1 MPLPIEQAPAKRFC
15 REKFFPKD
23 WSHVMAEFLGL
34 FHRYGYIYKSK
45 FGGEWFSA
53 QEKWC
58 LSDTEILKAIACEHP
73 KFILGTR
80 AAKASRFAVLDIDAG
95 SKYHNSKSLEKLVAT
110 LSAAGLKESRLY
122 RSSFSGGWHLYIF
135 FEEPISSKDL
145 RRQLVRLLELTGFV
159 VAKGVLE
166 VFPCLGDRSL
176 GNGIRLP
183 LQEGFAFLDLATQEV
198 RYERE
203 ELSPTKALEMFI
215 DHLNGCANSW
225 HDFHRMRAYVE
236 RLTESQEQITTDIQE
251 RAVRQG
257 VVLPFKRLSNGEP
270 NSSASD
276 IVFGVF
282 QALPPGMISENWVRG
297 RSYYQVGLTGPS
309 QRADALVCLSHYL
322 FYGDPEHG
330 LLPLGYGY
338 DQERKFAIEKILELK
353 HNGHSREITRGSG
366 DAKEQIERVS
376 TWLPPRLRGSAEP
389 QRYESK
395 IPIAWQRNSANLKA
409 DARARI
415 AAAVAEFESDGLAFS
430 NRDLAARAKCS
441 TDTLYKH
448 QDLWKAAQ
456 SKLRSGQSYLAADPC
471 EYNVVVGADSQQS
484 SPHVQSNFQV
494 MPPGRLAAR
503 RIVDELKMRQLRQ
516 EKQLKKDRRTEGR
529 VASDTWQE
537 SIRAITPAD
546 FSMLGVKE
554 IKKLLAVY
562 LAALPTS
569 PDEEAQIWLTSLI
582 AAAKNSLSDAYLQ
595 RHVEFAPPTET
606 G

>member
-1 MPLPIEQAPAKRFC
+1 
-15 REKFFPKD
+15 
-23 WSHVMAEFLGL
+23 MAEFLGL

-80 AAKASRFAVLDIDAG
+80 APKASRFAVLDIDVG

-159 VAKGVLE
+159 VAKGLLE
-166 VFPCLGDRSL
+166 VFPCPGDRSL

-198 RYERE
+198 QYERE
-203 ELSPTKALEMFI
+203 ELSPTKALETFI

-236 RLTESQEQITTDIQE
+236 RLTESQQQITTDIQE
-251 RAVRQG
+251 RSFRQG
-257 VVLPFKRLSNGEP
+257 VVLPFKRLSKGEP
-270 NSSASD
+270 DSSASD

-322 FYGDPEHG
+322 FYGDPENG
-330 LLPLGYGY
+330 LFPLGYGY

-353 HNGHSREITRGSG
+353 HNGQSREIARGSG

-376 TWLPPRLRGSAEP
+376 AWLPPRLRGSAEP
-389 QRYESK
+389 KRYENK
-395 IPIAWQRNSANLKA
+395 TPIAWQKNSANLKA

-415 AAAVAEFESDGLAFS
+415 ASAVAEFESDRQAFS
-430 NRDLAARAKCS
+430 NRDLAAKAKCS

-456 SKLRSGQSYLAADPC
+456 SKLRSEHFCLAADPG

-484 SPHVQSNFQV
+484 SPHSLSQFQV

-503 RIVDELKMRQLRQ
+503 RIVDELKMRQLRL
-516 EKQLKKDRRTEGR
+516 EKQAKKMRRGQLNQS
-529 VASDTWQE
+529 SDTWQE
-537 SIRAITPAD
+537 SIRSITPAD
-546 FSMLGVKE
+546 FSMLDVRE
-554 IKKLLAVY
+554 LRKLLAVY
-562 LAALPTS
+562 LSALPTS
-569 PDEEAQIWLTSLI
+569 PDEEAQVWIASLI
-582 AAAKNSLSDAYLQ
+582 AKVKRRLTGQTLGHSESGI
-595 RHVEFAPPTET
+595 PPET

>member
-1 MPLPIEQAPAKRFC
+1 
-15 REKFFPKD
+15 
-23 WSHVMAEFLGL
+23 MAEFLGL

-166 VFPCLGDRSL
+166 VFPCPGDRSL

-203 ELSPTKALEMFI
+203 ELSPTKALETFI

-236 RLTESQEQITTDIQE
+236 RLTESQQQITTDIQE
-251 RAVRQG
+251 RSVRQG
-257 VVLPFKRLSNGEP
+257 VLLPFKRLSKGEP
-270 NSSASD
+270 DSSASD

-322 FYGDPEHG
+322 FYGDPENR

-376 TWLPPRLRGSAEP
+376 AWLPLRLRGSAEH
-389 QRYESK
+389 QRYENK
-395 IPIAWQRNSANLKA
+395 TPIAWQRNSANLKA

-415 AAAVAEFESDGLAFS
+415 AAAVSEFESDGLSFS

-448 QDLWKAAQ
+448 QDLWKSAQ
-456 SKLRSGQSYLAADPC
+456 SKLRSGQSCLAADPG

-484 SPHVQSNFQV
+484 SPHSQSQFQV

-503 RIVDELKMRQLRQ
+503 RIVDELKLRQLRL
-516 EKQLKKDRRTEGR
+516 EKQIKKDRRIQGR

-537 SIRAITPAD
+537 RIRSITPAD
-546 FSMLGVKE
+546 FSMIDVKE
-554 IKKLLAVY
+554 IRKLLAVY
-562 LAALPTS
+562 LSALPTS
-569 PDEEAQIWLTSLI
+569 PDEDAQVWLASLI
-582 AAAKNSLSDAYLQ
+582 ATAKSRLISHQLCYS
-595 RHVEFAPPTET
+595 EPGIPPET

>member
-1 MPLPIEQAPAKRFC
+1 
-15 REKFFPKD
+15 
-23 WSHVMAEFLGL
+23 MAEFLGL

-110 LSAAGLKESRLY
+110 LSAAGLRESRLY

-159 VAKGVLE
+159 VAKGLLE
-166 VFPCLGDRSL
+166 VFPCPGDRSL

-183 LQEGFAFLDLATQEV
+183 LQEGFAFLDLSTQEV
-198 RYERE
+198 QYERE

-236 RLTESQEQITTDIQE
+236 RLTESQQQITTDIQE
-251 RAVRQG
+251 RSVHLG
-257 VVLPFKRLSNGEP
+257 VVLPFKRLSKGEP
-270 NSSASD
+270 DSSASD

-322 FYGDPEHG
+322 FYGDPENG
-330 LLPLGYGY
+330 LFPLGYGY

-353 HNGHSREITRGSG
+353 HNGQSREIAQGST
-366 DAKEQIERVS
+366 DAKEQIERVA
-376 TWLPPRLRGSAEP
+376 TWLPPRLRGSNEP
-389 QRYESK
+389 QRYENK
-395 IPIAWQRNSANLKA
+395 TPIAWRKNSANLKA

-415 AAAVAEFESDGLAFS
+415 AAAVAEFESDRQAFS
-430 NRDLAARAKCS
+430 NRDLAAKAKCS

-448 QDLWKAAQ
+448 QDLWKTAQ
-456 SKLRSGQSYLAADPC
+456 SKLRSEHTRLAADPG

-484 SPHVQSNFQV
+484 SPHSQSQFQV

-503 RIVDELKMRQLRQ
+503 RIVDELKMRQLRL
-516 EKQLKKDRRTEGR
+516 EKQAKKNRRTRLNLG
-529 VASDTWQE
+529 SDVWQE
-537 SIRAITPAD
+537 SIRSITPAE
-546 FSMLGVKE
+546 FSALDAKE
-554 IKKLLAVY
+554 IRKLLAVY
-562 LAALPTS
+562 LSALPTS
-569 PDEEAQIWLTSLI
+569 PDEEAQRWLTSLI
-582 AAAKNSLSDAYLQ
+582 AAARSSLSTIQLSA
-595 RHVEFAPPTET
+595 PTECGDST
-606 G
+606 ERGSPTD

>member
-1 MPLPIEQAPAKRFC
+1 MPLPMEQAPAKRFS
-15 REKFFPKD
+15 RERFFPKD

-145 RRQLVRLLELTGFV
+145 RRQLVRLLELTGFA
-159 VAKGVLE
+159 VAKGLLE
-166 VFPCLGDRSL
+166 VFPCPGDRSL

-183 LQEGFAFLDLATQEV
+183 LQEGFAFLDLSTQEV
-198 RYERE
+198 QYERE
-203 ELSPTKALEMFI
+203 ELSPTKALETFI

-236 RLTESQEQITTDIQE
+236 RLTESQQQITTDIQE
-251 RAVRQG
+251 RSARQG
-257 VVLPFKRLSNGEP
+257 VVLPFKRLSKREP
-270 NSSASD
+270 DSSASD
-276 IVFGVF
+276 IVLGVF

-297 RSYYQVGLTGPS
+297 RSYYQTGLTGPS

-376 TWLPPRLRGSAEP
+376 AWLPPRLRGSGEP
-389 QRYESK
+389 HRYENK
-395 IPIAWQRNSANLKA
+395 TPIAWQRNSANLKA

-415 AAAVAEFESDGLAFS
+415 AAAVAEFERDGLAFS
-430 NRDLAARAKCS
+430 NRDLAAKAKCS
-441 TDTLYKH
+441 TGTLYKH
-448 QDLWKAAQ
+448 QDLWKSCQ
-456 SKLRSGQSYLAADPC
+456 SKLRSGQSCLASGSG

-484 SPHVQSNFQV
+484 SPHSQSQFQV

-503 RIVDELKMRQLRQ
+503 RIVDELKMRQLRLERQ
-516 EKQLKKDRRTEGR
+516 SKKNRRAQLNI
-529 VASDTWQE
+529 ASDTWQE
-537 SIRAITPAD
+537 NIRSITPAD
-546 FSMLGVKE
+546 FSALGVRE
-554 IKKLLAVY
+554 IRKLLSVY
-562 LAALPTS
+562 FSALPTS
-569 PDEEAQIWLTSLI
+569 PDEESQVWLASLI
-582 AAAKNSLSDAYLQ
+582 TTAKNRLNAWNLGHSE
-595 RHVEFAPPTET
+595 RPTSPES

>member
-1 MPLPIEQAPAKRFC
+1 MPLPMEQAPAKRFC

-34 FHRYGYIYKSK
+34 FHRYSYIYKSK

-95 SKYHNSKSLEKLVAT
+95 SKYHNGKSLEKLVAT

-145 RRQLVRLLELTGFV
+145 RRQLVKLLELSGFI

-166 VFPCLGDRSL
+166 VFPCPGERSL

-198 RYERE
+198 QYERA
-203 ELSPTKALEMFI
+203 ELSPTQALETFI
-215 DHLNGCANSW
+215 DHLNGCANTW

-236 RLTESQEQITTDIQE
+236 RLTESQEQITATIQE
-251 RAVRQG
+251 KSVSRG
-257 VVLPFKRLSNGEP
+257 VVLPFKRLSNGAP
-270 NSSASD
+270 DSSASD
-276 IVFGVF
+276 IVLGVF

-297 RSYYQVGLTGPS
+297 RSYYQTGLTGPS

-322 FYGDPEHG
+322 FYGDPENG

-338 DQERKFAIEKILELK
+338 DQERRFAIEKILELK
-353 HNGHSREITRGSG
+353 HNGQSREIARGSG
-366 DAKEQIERVS
+366 DATQQIERVAA
-376 TWLPPRLRGSAEP
+376 WLPPRLRGSAEP
-389 QRYESK
+389 KRYENK
-395 IPIAWQRNSANLKA
+395 TPIAWQRNSANLKA

-415 AAAVAEFESDGLAFS
+415 AAAVAEFERDGMAFS
-430 NRDLAARAKCS
+430 NRDLAAKAKCS

-448 QDLWKAAQ
+448 QDLWKATQ
-456 SKLRSGQSYLAADPC
+456 GKLRSGQSCLAADPG